1 MKTTP
6 ALLREW
12 GKALAL
18 ALALLLV
25 LHLFVVRW
33 VTVANTSMYSTLLPG
48 DMLLV
53 ERWAVYTG
61 FDRGDIVVLRD
72 PVQDD
77 RAMFNRRLLV
87 KRIVGLP
94 GDEVELRKGELY
106 VNGMPVPQSPGGTRS
121 WSIRLRPGHNADTL
135 VERLGLPTGYSL
147 PGNDLIDLPL
157 NVELA
162 TRVKKMPMVA
172 ALAPRANAKGSPDHI
187 FPFSPDRP
195 WNNDDYGP
203 LRVPA
208 AGDTVNLTPY
218 NLPMYDRI
226 VSRYESNTVEVV
238 DQKLLVNGDD
248 GGKYR
253 IRADYYFVLGDARDA
268 SSDSRYW
275 GFVPADHLVGRA
287 AIILFN
293 AHVGHDILPGSRT
306 LRSLAN

>member
-61 FDRGDIVVLRD
+61 FDRGDIAVLRD

-94 GDEVELRKGELY
+94 GDEVELRNGELF
-106 VNGMPVPQSPGGTRS
+106 VNGMPVPHSPGETRS
-121 WSIRLRPGHNADTL
+121 WSIRLRPGHNADTV

-162 TRVKKMPMVA
+162 SVVKKMPMVM

-208 AGDTVNLTPY
+208 AGDTVNLTAF

-226 VSRYESNTVEVV
+226 ISRYESNTVEVV
-238 DQKLLVNGDD
+238 DRKLLVNSDD

-253 IRADYYFVLGDARDA
+253 VRADYYFVLGDARDA

>member
-1 MKTTP
+1 MKNTP

-18 ALALLLV
+18 AVALLLV
-25 LHLFVVRW
+25 LHFFVLRW

-61 FDRGDIVVLRD
+61 FDRGDIAVLRD

-94 GDEVELRKGELY
+94 GDEVELRKGELF
-106 VNGMPVPQSPGGTRS
+106 VNGISVPPSAGETRS
-121 WSIRLRPGHNADTL
+121 WSIRLRPGHNVDTL
-135 VERLGLPTGYSL
+135 VERLGLPEGYSL

-162 TRVKKMPMVA
+162 TMVKKMHMVA
-172 ALAPRANAKGSPDHI
+172 ALAPHANAKGSPDHI

-208 AGDTVNLTPY
+208 AGDTVNLSPFT
-218 NLPMYDRI
+218 LPMYDRI
-226 VSRYESNTVEVV
+226 ISRYETNTVEVV
-238 DQKLLVNGDD
+238 DRKLLVNGDD
-248 GGKYR
+248 DGKYR
-253 IRADYYFVLGDARDA
+253 VRANYYFVLGDARDA

-287 AIILFN
+287 AIVLFN
-293 AHVGHDILPGSRT
+293 THVGHNILPGSRT

>member
-6 ALLREW
+6 ALLLEW

-61 FDRGDIVVLRD
+61 FERGDIVVLRD

-94 GDEVELRKGELY
+94 GDEVELRNGELF
-106 VNGMPVPQSPGGTRS
+106 VNGMPVPHSPGETRS
-121 WSIRLRPGHNADTL
+121 WSIRLRPGHNADTV

-162 TRVKKMPMVA
+162 TKVKKMPMVA
-172 ALAPRANAKGSPDHI
+172 ALAPRAHALGSPDHI

-208 AGDTVNLTPY
+208 AGDTVNLTSF

-238 DQKLLVNGDD
+238 DRKLLVNGDD
-248 GGKYR
+248 SGKYR
-253 IRADYYFVLGDARDA
+253 VRADYYFVLGDARDA

-275 GFVPADHLVGRA
+275 GFVPADHLVGRG